1 MAGPKHISSTSF
13 KKGTSGNPGGRSPR
27 VGPNGETWTQLA
39 RGRTVAHEERL
50 HQLCMNPD
58 PEIALKALALW
69 LPSAWGRPPEMQ
81 MPEGGGKASLEEV
94 LAELI
99 RRLPA

>member
-1 MAGPKHISSTSF
+1 MAGPKHANSASF
-13 KKGTSGNPGGRSPR
+13 QKGKSGNPGGRSPR

-50 HQLCMNPD
+50 HQLCMHSD

-69 LPSAWGRPPEMQ
+69 LPHAWGAPPKAGEDNA
-81 MPEGGGKASLEEV
+81 GKPD
-94 LAELI
+94 LAEVMAQLI
-99 RRLPA
+99 AKLPG